1 MRSIWTGAIGFG
13 LVTIP
18 IKLYSAV
25 QGSELDLD
33 MLDKKDHARIH
44 FKRVNENTDREVPW
58 ENIVKGYNYNGKY
71 VVLDDK
77 DFAAASPEK
86 TQRIELFQ
94 FCKESEIDSI
104 YYETPYFLEPDK
116 SGSKPYALLRSA
128 LEDAEMAGI
137 GSFVMRNKEHLVVL
151 KPYKNMLIA
160 QQIRFQ
166 EEVRE
171 PEGLKLPSAKT
182 GVTAAETRMA
192 LALIKQMTG
201 TFDIAAYKDTYS
213 AALMKV
219 IETKAKGK
227 KLPEPKLRVVHK
239 QTTDLMEQL
248 KASLGGGASS
258 KTAKKKKAS

>member
-18 IKLYSAV
+18 IKLFSAV
-25 QGSELDLD
+25 EGSELDLD

-44 FKRVNENTDREVPW
+44 FKRVNENTGKEVTW
-58 ENIVKGYNYNGKY
+58 ENIVKGYNYNGRY

-94 FCKESEIDSI
+94 CCKESEIDSI

-128 LEDAEMAGI
+128 LEDAAMVGV
-137 GSFVMRNKEHLVVL
+137 GTFVMRNKEHLVVL
-151 KPYKNMLIA
+151 KPYKNMLIV
-160 QQIRFQ
+160 QQIRFA
-166 EEVRE
+166 EEVRA

-182 GVTAAETRMA
+182 GVTPSETKMA

-201 TFDIAAYKDTYS
+201 PFDIKDYKDTYS

-219 IETKAKGK
+219 IETKAKGR

-248 KASLGGGASS
+248 KASLGNGGT
-258 KTAKKKKAS
+258 KTARKKKAS

>member
-18 IKLYSAV
+18 VKLFSAV

-44 FKRVNENTDREVPW
+44 FKRVNEDSGREVAW

-128 LEDAEMAGI
+128 LEESEMAGV
-137 GSFVMRNKEHLVVL
+137 GTFVMRNKEHLVVL
-151 KPYKNMLIA
+151 KPYKNMLIV

-166 EEVRE
+166 EEVRA
-171 PEGLKLPSAKT
+171 PEGLKFPGAKT
-182 GVTAAETRMA
+182 GVTAAETKMA
-192 LALIKQMTG
+192 LSLIKQMTSP
-201 TFDIAAYKDTYS
+201 FDIGDYKDTYS

-248 KASLGGGASS
+248 KASLGETS
-258 KTAKKKKAS
+258 KTRKKKAS

>member
-18 IKLYSAV
+18 IKLFSAV

-44 FKRVNENTDREVPW
+44 FKRVNENTGKEVAW
-58 ENIVKGYNYNGKY
+58 ENIVKGFDYNGRY
-71 VVLDDK
+71 VVLDDS
-77 DFAAASPEK
+77 DFKAASPEK

-116 SGSKPYALLRSA
+116 SGTKPYALLRSA
-128 LEDAEMAGI
+128 LQEAEMAGI
-137 GSFVMRNKEHLVVL
+137 GTFVMRNKEHLVVL
-151 KPYKNMLIA
+151 KPYKNMLIC

-171 PEGLKLPSAKT
+171 PEGLKFPSAKT
-182 GVTAAETRMA
+182 GVTAAETKMA

-201 TFDIAAYKDTYS
+201 KFDIAAYKDTYS
-213 AALMKV
+213 AELMKV

-248 KASLGGGASS
+248 KASLGSGTAT
-258 KTAKKKKAS
+258 KTARKKKAS